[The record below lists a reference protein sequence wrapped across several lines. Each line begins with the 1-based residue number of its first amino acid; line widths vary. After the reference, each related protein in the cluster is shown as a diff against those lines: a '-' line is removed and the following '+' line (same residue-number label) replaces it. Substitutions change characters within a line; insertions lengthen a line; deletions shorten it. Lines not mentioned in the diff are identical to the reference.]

1 MAAGT
6 KGTQTPVG
14 LAKKPDWFLRQ
25 QEGQAKRLESQ
36 RANNEG
42 VMSAQGFTQKK
53 DLGGGMTQYTRP
65 EAGGAVGSS
74 FGRMMGGS
82 PQMGGGMG
90 GGGFI
95 GSMGGLEAASM
106 RLADAASARNIREK
120 QAEIR
125 EKQAGVRI
133 EQEAKQKEMARD
145 YQIQQKEREIE
156 KLERAIE
163 SVGPG
168 INRGA
173 VQESYR
179 QKIQGLKSEI
189 ENILRRK

>member
-6 KGTQTPVG
+6 KGTQTPAG

-25 QEGQAKRLESQ
+25 QEGQVKRLEGQ

-65 EAGGAVGSS
+65 EVGGAVGSS
-74 FGRMMGGS
+74 FGKMMGGS

-90 GGGFI
+90 GGMGV
-95 GSMGGLEAASM
+95 GGLEAASM
-106 RLADAASARNIREK
+106 RLADAASKRNIQES
-120 QAEIR
+120 
-125 EKQAGVRI
+125 
-133 EQEAKQKEMARD
+133 EAKFSMERAAQVQD
-145 YQIQQKEREIE
+145 YEIQQKEREIE

-163 SVGPG
+163 NVGPG
-168 INRGA
+168 INKAA
-173 VQESYR
+173 VQNSYR
-179 QKIQGLKSEI
+179 QKIQGLKRDI
-189 ENILRRK
+189 ENTLRRSK